1 MDQIHNFFIGNTAAN
16 YVEAGFSNT
25 EAEAMA
31 WIADQKPLGK
41 FVGVLTGSFVAY
53 GWGHWHHRIFG
64 SIGLRCSKLYTQ
76 LAIVGSFIAFGDY
89 ITCAQRYGA
98 NEYVANNLYLNNN
111 LFSFNIKSL
120 IDNFEVL
127 NRRFTD

>member
-16 YVEAGFSNT
+16 YVEAGFSDR

-41 FVGVLTGSFVAY
+41 FVGVISGSFIAY

-64 SIGLRCSKLYTQ
+64 SIGLKCSKLYTQ
-76 LAIVGSFIAFGDY
+76 LAIVGVQMFIY
-89 ITCAQRYGA
+89 RP
-98 NEYVANNLYLNNN
+98 
-111 LFSFNIKSL
+111 S
-120 IDNFEVL
+120 
-127 NRRFTD
+127 